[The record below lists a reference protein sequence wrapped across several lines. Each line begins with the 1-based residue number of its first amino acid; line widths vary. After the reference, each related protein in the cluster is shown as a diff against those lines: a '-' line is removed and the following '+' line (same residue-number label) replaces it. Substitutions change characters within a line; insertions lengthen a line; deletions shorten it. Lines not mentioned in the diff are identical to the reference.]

1 MKPTKLNTNLVSG
14 FDMSIVK
21 YYLTQVDSSL
31 CASHPEISG
40 VPILIEV
47 KFQGALKYMTLT
59 LK

>member
-1 MKPTKLNTNLVSG
+1 
-14 FDMSIVK
+14 MSIVK
-21 YYLTQVDSSL
+21 CYLTQVDSSL